1 MVMYARRRGGRLCA
15 HHAAMSA
22 ASAASHTNLEHR
34 MTLTLRLPAAR
45 IAIVALTTTLGISPA
60 FAEETICN
68 GTIGPV
74 ALDNIFVPDGASC
87 VLDRTRANGNL
98 VIGTGAILQA
108 SSIRINGSVQ
118 AEGAM
123 QVQIGGGSTVGGSV
137 QIVQGH
143 SATLNKLRVSGD
155 ILLDSNVGALK
166 ATANVVGGNLQ
177 VFQNEG
183 GVLLRN
189 NRIDGNLQCKANTP
203 APRGSGNVATS
214 KEDQCARL

>member
-1 MVMYARRRGGRLCA
+1 M
-15 HHAAMSA
+15 
-22 ASAASHTNLEHR
+22 NL
-34 MTLTLRLPAAR
+34 TTCFPSTR
-45 IAIVALTTTLGISPA
+45 IAMIALAFAATPA
-60 FAEETICN
+60 FAEETLCT

-74 ALDNIFVPDGASC
+74 SLDDIFVPDGANC

-98 VIGTGAILQA
+98 VVGTGATLHA
-108 SSIRINGSVQ
+108 TSVRINGSVQ
-118 AEGAM
+118 AEGASH
-123 QVQIGGGSTVGGSV
+123 VQMGGSSTVGGSV

-143 SATLNKLRVSGD
+143 SATLNKVRVSGD
-155 ILLDSNVGALK
+155 ILLDSNKGPLK

-189 NRIDGNLQCKANTP
+189 NRIDGNLQCKANAP

-214 KEDQCARL
+214 KEDQCANL